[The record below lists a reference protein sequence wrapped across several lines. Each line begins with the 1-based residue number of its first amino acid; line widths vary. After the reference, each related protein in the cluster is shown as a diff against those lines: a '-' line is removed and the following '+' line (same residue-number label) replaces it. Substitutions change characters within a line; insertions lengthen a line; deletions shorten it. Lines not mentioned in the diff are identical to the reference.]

1 MRRSLGKSI
10 KNTWS
15 TVKRE
20 SIETPQDTLQRS
32 LKTEKELGVPVQEG
46 RDPLEGIRTM
56 IDREVGETIAR
67 KAGETTTRIVGE
79 TLTETVEETTI
90 MRQVGETTVLRG
102 AVGEATARGRDK
114 IEAETGVG
122 ETILLK
128 RIGGTLVKIGEG
140 IARGPL
146 VMEGPQQANP

>member
-20 SIETPQDTLQRS
+20 SIETPQDTSQRS
-32 LKTEKELGVPVQEG
+32 LKIEKELGVPVQEG
-46 RDPLEGIRTM
+46 RDPLEGTRTL

-67 KAGETTTRIVGE
+67 KAGETITKIVGE
-79 TLTETVEETTI
+79 TPTEIIEETI
-90 MRQVGETTVLRG
+90 AMRQAGETTVLRG
-102 AVGEATARGRDK
+102 VVGETTARGRDK
-114 IEAETGVG
+114 IVAETGVG
-122 ETILLK
+122 ETTPLK

-140 IARGPL
+140 VARGPV
-146 VMEGPQQANP
+146 VMEGPQ